1 MALDGFGVFAV
12 STALATEGSRDN
24 SLDGVNTIVLK
35 SGAFGW
41 VQTGAAA
48 RKFFRLDREDNT
60 TAPNGTTIIQPLTGP
75 GRWKEFGNAGA
86 VCLLPLFR
94 TIYVDG
100 NTTTLSANQNG
111 SISCPYDTI
120 QKALDT
126 IPALSGADPAAILAD
141 ARQGFVVMIA
151 PGIYDEQI
159 TMPQIGRMIILR
171 ATGGFA
177 KPSFVPMGTP
187 SGLGP
192 IEGPPVR
199 IEGAVAEIV
208 MDYSFLT
215 ELSTETSICPY
226 YQFEGLFIQAV
237 DIFGDADEDIMSGC
251 IQSYRDCWVLDILD
265 EKVTI
270 AFTGQYDFRDTFV
283 AVLDSGSAGM
293 LVERSHFGDVIQ
305 IGRAQ
310 GADSVFDSLTEVNIA
325 DPSLDPSVMLHDC
338 ELTTAYAASTGG
350 SPGPMVHDSVTEYFS
365 SLLGASTPTEQRRIQ
380 GVTGNGYWKLYK
392 ATFAAAAITMLPDA
406 SFALL
411 VNPNSAVRTFV
422 LPGLAAAGVDY
433 SHPSAGATTAPVATN
448 QMSRAIMVKNS
459 ITSDASGDV
468 LLDPSGATTIEGG
481 ATRTL
486 SPGESLILV
495 GDGAADNWEIV
506 ASFP

>member
-12 STALATEGSRDN
+12 STALATESTRDN
-24 SLDGVNTIVLK
+24 SLDGINTIVLK

-41 VQTGAAA
+41 TQTGAAA
-48 RKFFRLDREDNT
+48 RRLFRLDREDNT
-60 TAPNGTTIIQPLTGP
+60 TPPNGTTIIQPLTGP
-75 GRWKEFGNAGA
+75 GRWKEFGNGGA

-100 NTTTLSANQNG
+100 NTTALAADQNG
-111 SISCPYDTI
+111 SISCPHSTI
-120 QKALDT
+120 QAALDT

-151 PGIYDEQI
+151 PGLYDEQI

-177 KPSFVPMGTP
+177 KPVFVPIGTP

-199 IEGAVAEIV
+199 IEGAVAEVI

-215 ELSTETSICPY
+215 EVSTETSICPY
-226 YQFEGLFIQAV
+226 YQFEGLFIAAV
-237 DIFGDADEDIMSGC
+237 DIFGDADADIMSGC

-265 EKVTI
+265 EKVTT

-283 AVLDSGSAGM
+283 AQIDSGAAGM
-293 LVERSHFGDVIQ
+293 LVERSHFGDVIE

-310 GADSVFDSLTEVNIA
+310 GADSLFDSLTEVDLSA
-325 DPSLDPSVMLHDC
+325 PSLNPGVMLQNCIVTTLYEASGDSPVQHD
-338 ELTTAYAASTGG
+338 A
-350 SPGPMVHDSVTEYFS
+350 VTEYFS
-365 SLLGASTPTEQRRIQ
+365 SLLGSSSPLEPRRIQ
-380 GVTGNGYWKLYK
+380 GVIGNGYWKLYT
-392 ATFAAAAITMLPDA
+392 ATFAGATIAMLPDA

-411 VNPNSAVRTFV
+411 VNPNASSRTFT
-422 LPGLAAAGVDY
+422 LPGLSGGGGLDY
-433 SHPSAGATTAPVATN
+433 SHPSAGQTAVPVATN
-448 QMSRAIMVKNS
+448 QMSRVIMVKNS

-468 LLDPSGATTIEGG
+468 LLDPSSATTIEGA
-481 ATRTL
+481 ATRVL
-486 SPGESLILV
+486 APGESLILL
-495 GDGAADNWEIV
+495 GDGVADNWEIL